1 MRHDLFEATMREKD
15 FSIET
20 ATKHVQDIVR
30 RNAEGLIACGIS
42 SKEAEREIIRFLPQ
56 LQSFSNDFTDFGSMG
71 KGRKSIDQL
80 ASLERHAAPSTL
92 RFVANEVDAIEEPVI
107 SPELGLKGNVDM
119 VVRATSV
126 SAGPYVSRPST
137 SLTSVELKTGHN
149 QRTQNAHMA
158 QLALYMLM
166 LQVRNGSET
175 SPGSKAL
182 GAADSGMLLYMNS
195 EAFRAV
201 HVAPLMGEIKSLI
214 GQRNVVA
221 SEMLRVSRPRGIVL
235 SYENEIDSSD
245 RIPRYVR
252 PSHQV
257 YAVRYLRCYM
267 SNTYS
272 TCIPITQD

>member
-20 ATKHVQDIVR
+20 ATKHVQNIVR

-56 LQSFSNDFTDFGSMG
+56 LQSFANDFTDFGSMG

-80 ASLERHAAPSTL
+80 ATLERHAAPTSL
-92 RFVANEVDAIEEPVI
+92 RFVANEVDAIEEPI
-107 SPELGLKGNVDM
+107 IAPELGLKGNVDM

-166 LQVRNGSET
+166 LQVRNGSEKI
-175 SPGSKAL
+175 PGSEAL
-182 GAADSGMLLYMNS
+182 GASDSGMLLYMNS

-245 RIPRYVR
+245 RIPRYVL

-257 YAVRYLRCYM
+257 YAVRSSRCYFV
-267 SNTYS
+267 
-272 TCIPITQD
+272 